1 MASMGDSKSPRQS
14 SNLCSPA
21 RYFLCYNQLMNP
33 SISYTLPVTIF
44 REGDAFVAHTPALD
58 LSSVG
63 KSEEDAKRMFAEAV
77 GVFFEELIEMG
88 TMESV
93 LKDLGWTQSNGKFQ
107 PPHVVEQSLMNV
119 IVPSFA

>member
-1 MASMGDSKSPRQS
+1 M
-14 SNLCSPA
+14 
-21 RYFLCYNQLMNP
+21 
-33 SISYTLPVTIF
+33 TIF
-44 REGDAFVAHTPALD
+44 REGDTFVAHTPALD

-119 IVPSFA
+119 MVPSFA